1 MIYIFIYFSCKL
13 FRLFIGRAFL
23 KEWTLILYGTS
34 VNPDRRQ
41 SKSKVSLPTTNTKS
55 DKPSV
60 PLSTSTPTQDSS
72 VRLILT
78 QSVTKSPVLNIEH
91 NNIDDSEESE
101 EIPLSDSH
109 SKNMLHQGLDHL
121 FDYYYYYY

>member
-1 MIYIFIYFSCKL
+1 M
-13 FRLFIGRAFL
+13 FRFFIGRAFL

-41 SKSKVSLPTTNTKS
+41 SKLKVSPPTTNTNTNTKS

-60 PLSTSTPTQDSS
+60 PSSTSTPAQDSS
-72 VRLILT
+72 VRLILA
-78 QSVTKSPVLNIEH
+78 QSVTKPPVFNIQH

-109 SKNMLHQGLDHL
+109 SKNMLHQGLNHL
-121 FDYYYYYY
+121 FD

>member
-1 MIYIFIYFSCKL
+1 MFLFIFHQNCFV
-13 FRLFIGRAFL
+13 LFIGRAFL

-41 SKSKVSLPTTNTKS
+41 SKSKVSPPTTNTKS

-72 VRLILT
+72 VRLILA
-78 QSVTKSPVLNIEH
+78 QSVTKPPVFNIQH

-109 SKNMLHQGLDHL
+109 SKNMLHQGL
-121 FDYYYYYY
+121 YN